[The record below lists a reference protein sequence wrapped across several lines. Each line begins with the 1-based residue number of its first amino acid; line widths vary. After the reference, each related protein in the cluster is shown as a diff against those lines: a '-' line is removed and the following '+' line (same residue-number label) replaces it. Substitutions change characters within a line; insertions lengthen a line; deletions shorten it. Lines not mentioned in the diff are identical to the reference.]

1 MDELDKETRYRLQI
15 LAREQLKMKLL
26 NDIMVDLT
34 ICKLENWSFKEYLTE
49 LKQLIDSFLTKSK

>member
-1 MDELDKETRYRLQI
+1 LQI

-49 LKQLIDSFLTKSK
+49 LKQLIDSFLTN